1 MTICFPCGRCTRS
14 LEMEIRNHRGN
25 AFPRC
30 SAKPVLRTVFL
41 LILFVVA
48 AGVLPVFAETE
59 VRSNL
64 EFYNSAYRG
73 RDNQWYYRG
82 SGMADIRFASV
93 GNTKMRAEAA
103 LEFYPVDLSGGS
115 SIASV
120 PLVSLK
126 RFWIKA
132 NFPSWRLTAGK
143 TKLAWGNGY
152 VFNSGDILFGSLTPY
167 LDFTRSSIRDDTAWL
182 TAFNIPTGPFS
193 YIEVV
198 VLPPS
203 IALSGSGELE
213 VQTIDRTSGGLRFF
227 TRAGGWQFEA
237 GYLYKGDSKVG
248 TDLLGSRPYFS
259 VHGHAGVDVYAGGS
273 LAAGMDEDA
282 ALNRDSWEEI
292 RKTVNFSLGAFHQ
305 IQTGYDST
313 LTMRIEAL
321 IMPWQNWSP
330 RDYQDVI
337 DGDAGY
343 YGIMLYPEISWMLR
357 SSWFTR
363 FQSVISPV
371 DASAQI
377 TTTFGWYV
385 FQGFTLLGIV
395 VVNAGDEQSL
405 FAYDR
410 SGAWPDY
417 PDSGG
422 TEWKNYEFNG
432 VNITLGVRYSY

>member
-1 MTICFPCGRCTRS
+1 MAVYSGR
-14 LEMEIRNHRGN
+14 RG
-25 AFPRC
+25 
-30 SAKPVLRTVFL
+30 SALPWML
-41 LILFVVA
+41 LGLTLFALA
-48 AGVLPVFAETE
+48 AGALPVFAETE
-59 VRSNL
+59 LRSNL

-73 RDNQWYYRG
+73 RDNNWYYRG
-82 SGMADIRFASV
+82 SGMADIRFASA

-103 LEFYPVDLSGGS
+103 VEFYPADLSGGS
-115 SIASV
+115 SVVSV
-120 PLVSLK
+120 PALNLK

-167 LDFTRSSIRDDTAWL
+167 IDFTQSTIRDDTAWL
-182 TAFNIPTGPFS
+182 TAFNIPTGRFS
-193 YIEVV
+193 YIEAV

-203 IALSGSGELE
+203 ILLHGGELE

-227 TRAGGWQFEA
+227 TRAGGWQLEA

-248 TDLLGSRPYFS
+248 ADLLGHRPYVS
-259 VHGHAGVDVYAGGS
+259 LHGHAGVDVYAGAS

-313 LTMRIEAL
+313 LTMRLEAL
-321 IMPWQNWSP
+321 VMPWQNWGP
-330 RDYQDVI
+330 RDYQDVM

-357 SSWFTR
+357 STWFAR

-371 DASAQI
+371 DASAQM

-405 FAYDR
+405 FAWDR
-410 SGAWPDY
+410 SGAWPLY
-417 PDSGG
+417 PGRPND
-422 TEWKNYEFNG
+422 TLVNEWKDYEFNG
-432 VNITLGVRYSY
+432 VNITLGARYSF